1 MIKVSKLKEAVSAYG
16 TPLYVYDLD
25 IIEKQYIELKNS
37 MSNIKDLKIY
47 FAAKA
52 LSNISILNYFKSLGT
67 GLETSSIEE
76 VKIGLKCG
84 FNKDDILYS
93 PNGVGL
99 EEIIEANNLGV
110 KLNLD
115 SLESIEA
122 FTENYSEREIS
133 IRINPDIYAG
143 GNERISV
150 GHKDSKFGIS
160 EDKLS
165 RLVKI
170 EEEGK
175 LIISGIH
182 VHTGSDILKNEELE
196 LTVNK
201 IFKIARRFKN
211 LKSINLGGGIKV
223 PYFDGDSKTD
233 LKEYSNVICRE
244 LDKFTLE
251 TNKNIQIML
260 EPGKFLTSESGF
272 FLTKVNNIKK
282 SYNTKFVQVNSGFN
296 HFIRPTLYNSYHE
309 IVKLNKDNDDKE
321 TYNVVGYIC
330 EKDTFAQ
337 QRTINKLKA
346 GDLICFKNA
355 GAYCFSMSS
364 NYNSRVKPAEACI
377 INNKIKLIRKR
388 ETVQNL
394 LKNQIN
400 IFVK

>member
-1 MIKVSKLKEAVSAYG
+1 MIKVSKLKEDVSLYG

-93 PNGVGL
+93 PNGVGT

-150 GHKDSKFGIS
+150 G
-160 EDKLS
+160 
-165 RLVKI
+165 
-170 EEEGK
+170 
-175 LIISGIH
+175 
-182 VHTGSDILKNEELE
+182 
-196 LTVNK
+196 
-201 IFKIARRFKN
+201 
-211 LKSINLGGGIKV
+211 
-223 PYFDGDSKTD
+223 
-233 LKEYSNVICRE
+233 YSNF
-244 LDKFTLE
+244 LDKDHQFT
-251 TNKNIQIML
+251 
-260 EPGKFLTSESGF
+260 
-272 FLTKVNNIKK
+272 
-282 SYNTKFVQVNSGFN
+282 
-296 HFIRPTLYNSYHE
+296 
-309 IVKLNKDNDDKE
+309 
-321 TYNVVGYIC
+321 
-330 EKDTFAQ
+330 
-337 QRTINKLKA
+337 
-346 GDLICFKNA
+346 
-355 GAYCFSMSS
+355 
-364 NYNSRVKPAEACI
+364 
-377 INNKIKLIRKR
+377 
-388 ETVQNL
+388 
-394 LKNQIN
+394 
-400 IFVK
+400 

>member
-1 MIKVSKLKEAVSAYG
+1 MIKVSKLKEAVFEYG

-25 IIEKQYIELKNS
+25 IIEKQYI
-37 MSNIKDLKIY
+37 
-47 FAAKA
+47 
-52 LSNISILNYFKSLGT
+52 
-67 GLETSSIEE
+67 
-76 VKIGLKCG
+76 
-84 FNKDDILYS
+84 DDILYS

-122 FTENYSEREIS
+122 FTENYSGREIS

-150 GHKDSKFGIS
+150 GHRDSKFGIS

-175 LIISGIH
+175 LIVSGIH

-201 IFKIARRFKN
+201 IFKIARKFKN

-251 TNKNIQIML
+251 TNKDIQIML

-309 IVKLNKDNDDKE
+309 IIKLNKDNDEKE

-337 QRTINKLKA
+337 QRTINKLKV

-388 ETVQNL
+388 ETVENL

>member
-1 MIKVSKLKEAVSAYG
+1 MIV
-16 TPLYVYDLD
+16 
-25 IIEKQYIELKNS
+25 
-37 MSNIKDLKIY
+37 
-47 FAAKA
+47 
-52 LSNISILNYFKSLGT
+52 
-67 GLETSSIEE
+67 
-76 VKIGLKCG
+76 
-84 FNKDDILYS
+84 
-93 PNGVGL
+93 
-99 EEIIEANNLGV
+99 
-110 KLNLD
+110 
-115 SLESIEA
+115 
-122 FTENYSEREIS
+122 
-133 IRINPDIYAG
+133 
-143 GNERISV
+143 
-150 GHKDSKFGIS
+150 
-160 EDKLS
+160 
-165 RLVKI
+165 
-170 EEEGK
+170 
-175 LIISGIH
+175 SGIH

-201 IFKIARRFKN
+201 IFKIARKFKN

-244 LDKFTLE
+244 LDKFTSE
-251 TNKNIQIML
+251 TNRNIQIIL

-282 SYNTKFVQVNSGFN
+282 SYNTKFAQVNSGFN

-309 IVKLNKDNDDKE
+309 IIKLNKDNDEKE

-337 QRTINKLKA
+337 QRTINKLKV

-377 INNKIKLIRKR
+377 IDNKIKLIRKR
-388 ETVQNL
+388 ETVENL

>member
-1 MIKVSKLKEAVSAYG
+1 MIKVSKLKEAISKYG

-122 FTENYSEREIS
+122 FTENYSGREIS

-150 GHKDSKFGIS
+150 GHRDSKFGIS

-175 LIISGIH
+175 LIVSGIH

-201 IFKIARRFKN
+201 IFKIARKFKN
-211 LKSINLGGGIKV
+211 LKSINLGG
-223 PYFDGDSKTD
+223 
-233 LKEYSNVICRE
+233 
-244 LDKFTLE
+244 
-251 TNKNIQIML
+251 
-260 EPGKFLTSESGF
+260 
-272 FLTKVNNIKK
+272 
-282 SYNTKFVQVNSGFN
+282 FN
-296 HFIRPTLYNSYHE
+296 HFIRTTLYNSYHE
-309 IVKLNKDNDDKE
+309 IIKLNNNNDEKE

-337 QRTINKLKA
+337 QRTINKLKV

-388 ETVQNL
+388 ETVENL

>member
-1 MIKVSKLKEAVSAYG
+1 
-16 TPLYVYDLD
+16 
-25 IIEKQYIELKNS
+25 

-133 IRINPDIYAG
+133 IRINPNIYAG

-150 GHKDSKFGIS
+150 GHKDSKFEIS

-170 EEEGK
+170 KEEGK

-182 VHTGSDILKNEELE
+182 VHTEVIYLKM
-196 LTVNK
+196 
-201 IFKIARRFKN
+201 KN
-211 LKSINLGGGIKV
+211 
-223 PYFDGDSKTD
+223 
-233 LKEYSNVICRE
+233 
-244 LDKFTLE
+244 
-251 TNKNIQIML
+251 
-260 EPGKFLTSESGF
+260 
-272 FLTKVNNIKK
+272 
-282 SYNTKFVQVNSGFN
+282 
-296 HFIRPTLYNSYHE
+296 
-309 IVKLNKDNDDKE
+309 
-321 TYNVVGYIC
+321 
-330 EKDTFAQ
+330 
-337 QRTINKLKA
+337 
-346 GDLICFKNA
+346 
-355 GAYCFSMSS
+355 
-364 NYNSRVKPAEACI
+364 
-377 INNKIKLIRKR
+377 
-388 ETVQNL
+388 
-394 LKNQIN
+394 
-400 IFVK
+400 

>member
-1 MIKVSKLKEAVSAYG
+1 M
-16 TPLYVYDLD
+16 
-25 IIEKQYIELKNS
+25 
-37 MSNIKDLKIY
+37 
-47 FAAKA
+47 
-52 LSNISILNYFKSLGT
+52 SNISILNYFKSLGT

-122 FTENYSEREIS
+122 FTENYSGREIS

-150 GHKDSKFGIS
+150 GHRDSKFGIS

-175 LIISGIH
+175 LIVSGIH

-201 IFKIARRFKN
+201 IFKIARKFKN

-251 TNKNIQIML
+251 TNKDIQIML

-309 IVKLNKDNDDKE
+309 IIKLNKDNDEKE

-337 QRTINKLKA
+337 QRTINKLKV

-388 ETVQNL
+388 ETVENL